1 MLPAK
6 SKARSWRKY
15 RTKSLSFKEAIKEE
29 FLDTLIAYTV
39 DSAAVI

>member
-6 SKARSWRKY
+6 SKARSWTKY
-15 RTKSLSFKEAIKEE
+15 RTKSVSCKEKIKEE

-39 DSAAVI
+39 DSAEVI

>member
-6 SKARSWRKY
+6 SKARSCRKD
-15 RTKSLSFKEAIKEE
+15 RTKSVSFKEAIKEE

-39 DSAAVI
+39 DSAEVI